1 MSLGNFSKCLCYLGS
16 RGSTNLALNEW
27 IYILRNTFYSY
38 NFLLFFFF
46 FVDLLCFEGM
56 PGTRCADLTQGN
68 GGGALGVVT
77 RTKAPKVTFSMKQTR
92 WIIPKLRHWGQSF
105 SSSGDG
111 GIFGPYSNLEC
122 SCFQPVCH
130 LPDPFK
136 DWQRSAKAC
145 KIYLIDLAKKHTW
158 HSMYSSCMYTKC
170 PWRIWMP
177 IRLKNFSLPQTCTK
191 GAFWK
196 AVQYNHIYVPH
207 LGNCPKMIVSVNSSN
222 ISQCSSK
229 NQISPSSAT
238 QINATAKGTLSP
250 LSGWILRKQG

>member
-1 MSLGNFSKCLCYLGS
+1 MDNTQPTPLGPIIFLFWGRRHFWTLTSDL
-16 RGSTNLALNEW
+16 
-27 IYILRNTFYSY
+27 IQILKI
-38 NFLLFFFF
+38 LL
-46 FVDLLCFEGM
+46 
-56 PGTRCADLTQGN
+56 
-68 GGGALGVVT
+68 
-77 RTKAPKVTFSMKQTR
+77 
-92 WIIPKLRHWGQSF
+92 SF
-105 SSSGDG
+105 STCLPPTWSFQGLTKVGKGSQN
-111 GIFGPYSNLEC
+111 ISNR
-122 SCFQPVCH
+122 SC
-130 LPDPFK
+130 K
-136 DWQRSAKAC
+136 K
-145 KIYLIDLAKKHTW
+145 KLAW
-158 HSMYSSCMYTKC
+158 HSMHSSCMYTKC

-250 LSGWILRKQG
+250 LQIPGWIRKQG